1 LNKRLGNIDLPKYT
15 PDTVDAA
22 NLMAHRLIEHG
33 GLPQQDRMIKDKR
46 HSLDM
51 ATKYSYQAALVKK
64 VKPIMKVDPRLLMD
78 DEVPHGPW
86 PPQPVRALINPDKN
100 K

>member
-1 LNKRLGNIDLPKYT
+1 MLNPVKHIRRQEQEYPNKRNDAIRLLNKRLGNIDLPRYT

-51 ATKYSYQAALVKK
+51 ATKYSY
-64 VKPIMKVDPRLLMD
+64 
-78 DEVPHGPW
+78 
-86 PPQPVRALINPDKN
+86 
-100 K
+100 